1 MSLSTFKGDARISTR
16 KRHKVLEHGFTSIEV
31 QLLTHMA
38 EGLKTPNIAREMGFH
53 ETTIETYKVRMFRKH
68 KFKNSPH
75 AVAFAIR
82 NKIIN

>member
-16 KRHKVLEHGFTSIEV
+16 KRHKVLEHGFTAIQV
-31 QLLTHMA
+31 QLLTYMA
-38 EGLKTPNIAREMGFH
+38 EGLTTPQIASEMGFR
-53 ETTIETYKVRMFRKH
+53 ESSIETYKFRMFRRH